1 MLTLTRKL
9 GQVLRIAP
17 LPSIDPATPIGE
29 LFQMGPIEVMVM
41 RIEGKHV
48 RLGIK
53 APASLL
59 IVRDELVGEKEQDI
73 GRKRKKFLA
82 DENNRP

>member
-17 LPSIDPATPIGE
+17 LQSVDPATTIGE
-29 LFQMGPIEVMVM
+29 LFRAGPIEIMVM
-41 RIEGKHV
+41 RIDGNHV

-59 IVRDELVGEKEQDI
+59 IVRDELEERKEQDI

-82 DENNRP
+82 DEDNRP

>member
-17 LPSIDPATPIGE
+17 LPSLDPATPVGE
-29 LFQMGPIEVMVM
+29 LFRMGPIEVMVM
-41 RIEGKHV
+41 RIEGNHV

-59 IVRDELVGEKEQDI
+59 IVRNELVGEKEQDI
-73 GRKRKKFLA
+73 GRKRRKFLA
-82 DENNRP
+82 DEDDRP

>member
-17 LPSIDPATPIGE
+17 LQSVDPATTIGE
-29 LFQMGPIEVMVM
+29 LFRTGPIEVMVM
-41 RIEGKHV
+41 RIEGNHV

-53 APASLL
+53 APSSLL
-59 IVRDELVGEKEQDI
+59 IVRDELEEEKERDI
-73 GRKRKKFLA
+73 GRKRKKALA
-82 DENNRP
+82 DEDHRA